1 MAAGEAAVE
10 EAVAEK
16 AAKRL
21 RNGTMSTGEGRG
33 KLFLSLLL
41 LHYL

>member
-1 MAAGEAAVE
+1 MAAGETAVE

-16 AAKRL
+16 AARRL
-21 RNGTMSTGEGRG
+21 RSGTTSTGEERG